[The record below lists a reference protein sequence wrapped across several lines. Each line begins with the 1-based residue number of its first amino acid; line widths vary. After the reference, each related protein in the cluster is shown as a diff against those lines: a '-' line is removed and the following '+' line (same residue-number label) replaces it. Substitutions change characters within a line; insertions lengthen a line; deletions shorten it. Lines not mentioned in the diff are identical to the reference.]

1 MKDITAGSIRRF
13 LIAAALAL
21 AIPMVVVA
29 GPKLLRDGASEGAG
43 PEFHGMP
50 GGEMPPPY
58 LRNLDLFE
66 AQRDKVFA
74 IMHEQAPMMRERIKS
89 LKRAEADLRHL
100 TAGPDYDEGKAKV
113 LADQIG
119 RAMSEVA
126 LLRARTDHLIFDVLT
141 PEQRKRLTEP
151 KQDGELRGV
160 PGAGPGG
167 DGPGR
172 PPR

>member
-1 MKDITAGSIRRF
+1 MKNFWAGSIRRF
-13 LIAAALAL
+13 LVAAALAL
-21 AIPMVVVA
+21 GIPMVVVA
-29 GPKLLRDGASEGAG
+29 GPKLLHDVAGECGG
-43 PEFHGMP
+43 PERHGMH

-66 AQRDKVFA
+66 SQRDKVFA
-74 IMHEQAPMMRERIKS
+74 ILHDQAPAMRERIKS
-89 LKRAEADLRHL
+89 LSRAEADLRRL
-100 TAGPDYDEGKAKV
+100 TAGPDYDEGKAKA
-113 LADQIG
+113 LADQLG

-141 PEQRKRLTEP
+141 PEQRKRLTEL
-151 KQDGELRGV
+151 KLDGEPHAV
-160 PGAGPGG
+160 PGG